1 MAIPKMPKEF
11 WTDQEWGFKNHT
23 QLLKKYR
30 DMWIAIVNKKVV
42 ASGLDLAK
50 VQKLAQKKT
59 GKKYIPV
66 MFVESGSHIY

>member
-23 QLLKKYR
+23 QLLKRYR
-30 DMWIAIVNKKVV
+30 DKWIAIVNKKVV
-42 ASGLDLAK
+42 ASGSDLAK
-50 VQKLAQKKT
+50 VEKIAQKKT
-59 GKKYIPV
+59 SKKYIPV